1 MPMKPSTHGTAP
13 RTGACPP
20 HGTAASI
27 RLPHTLP
34 PMMKEKEVCDLLGI
48 AAGTLR
54 NWRVSGRGPRFCKLT
69 GSVVRYPTQFLE
81 EWLNARSRH
90 STSEAAQ

>member
-1 MPMKPSTHGTAP
+1 MSMKTSTRGTAS
-13 RTGACPP
+13 RTGACPS
-20 HGTAASI
+20 HETAESI

-34 PMMKEKEVCDLLGI
+34 PMMKEQEVCELLGI

-69 GSVVRYPTQFLE
+69 GSVVRYPAQFLE